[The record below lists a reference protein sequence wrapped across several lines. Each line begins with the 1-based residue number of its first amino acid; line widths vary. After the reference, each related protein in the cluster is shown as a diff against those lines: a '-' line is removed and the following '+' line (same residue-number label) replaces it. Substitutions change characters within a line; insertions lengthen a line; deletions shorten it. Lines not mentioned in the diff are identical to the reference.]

1 MYGYKGDILCHID
14 GEIDMQREKLAVQ
27 GYRYFEKYGKASEGF
42 FLVWSLLA
50 AMIILGSWICAA
62 TFPEK

>member
-1 MYGYKGDILCHID
+1 MPHRWRNRYAAGK
-14 GEIDMQREKLAVQ
+14 KLAVQ
-27 GYRYFEKYGKASEGF
+27 GYRYFKKYGKVAEGF